1 MKVRFQGRAL
11 TDVQGPL
18 AKCYSIPPVCRPID
32 AIKTVVSSRTN
43 FSKSL
48 KRKRYSFSRRPC
60 RPSQG
65 WNGEEQILCL
75 QPDLYSGQAPHYIKK
90 VSVSLPASFFFSLAA
105 SAQNFPKPCAGT
117 EFTISGE
124 LKKNL
129 VMCFQSL
136 RLVDWYR
143 PNIPLCAAPG
153 WDVRWGHS
161 QTCKGV

>member
-32 AIKTVVSSRTN
+32 AIKTVVSCRTN

-90 VSVSLPASFFFSLAA
+90 VSVSLPASFFFFFTRSLC
-105 SAQNFPKPCAGT
+105 SKFP
-117 EFTISGE
+117 EI
-124 LKKNL
+124 
-129 VMCFQSL
+129 
-136 RLVDWYR
+136 
-143 PNIPLCAAPG
+143 LC
-153 WDVRWGHS
+153 RN
-161 QTCKGV
+161 GVSDKWRAEEESCHVFSVPPSC